1 MEEIKMK
8 KPTMKSAWHGVKGNM
23 WRAYDVTVSGKN
35 YHHQSK
41 SEALRQFN
49 AAKKVYK
56 KRKSK

>member
-1 MEEIKMK
+1 MK